1 MKNNRVS
8 IQPTKLV
15 QPHRCGITNFVKE
28 LNESS
33 SSEDANLYTRTTGVI
48 RPLQPLGHLSA
59 KVQLEV

>member
-1 MKNNRVS
+1 M
-8 IQPTKLV
+8 V